1 MNKKEI
7 VIRLKKMDFDI
18 NSYWVIAGGAMVLQG
33 IRSDTK
39 DIDIACTTKMFCSLE
54 TKGYSVTKNSL
65 GYRKISLEEDI
76 EVFENWDVLG
86 IDYIE
91 GIPTANIESI
101 REMKIVMGREKDLED
116 VKLIDDMLIKSKE

>member
-1 MNKKEI
+1 
-7 VIRLKKMDFDI
+7 
-18 NSYWVIAGGAMVLQG
+18 MVLRG

-54 TKGYSVTKNSL
+54 TKGYSVAKNSL
-65 GYRKISLEEDI
+65 GYRKKSLEEDI
-76 EVFENWDVLG
+76 EIFENWEVLG

-101 REMKIVMGREKDLED
+101 RKMKILMGREKDLDD

>member
-1 MNKKEI
+1 MKKI
-7 VIRLKKMDFDI
+7 DFDI
-18 NSYWVIAGGAMVLQG
+18 NSYWVIAGTAMVLQG
-33 IRSDTK
+33 IRSNTK

-54 TKGYSVTKNSL
+54 TKGYSVTKNFL

-76 EVFENWDVLG
+76 KIFENWDVLG

-101 REMKIVMGREKDLED
+101 REMKMQMGREKDLED
-116 VKLIDDMLIKSKE
+116 VKFIDDMFIKRPAMKSQP